1 MTDTLNDLYIG
12 ACVVLLFGAA
22 IFVHEFGHYWVAR
35 RRGLKVEAF
44 ALGFGPKIFAWT
56 RDGIEYS
63 VRWIPA
69 GGFVKLPQM
78 VTAAAIEGDTEQ
90 KEMPPASP
98 LSKILVAFAGP
109 LMNVVF
115 AFAIASLIYFV
126 GLPVAVNPSIIGYV
140 DPASPEGKLGI
151 GEGDR
156 IVAVNGKP
164 VKSWDEVYSVTMLA
178 LTNVIPVTI
187 ERQGRSNTYLLT
199 AHQAQISPLA
209 DLKTLDLSP
218 RDPLVIKNVQS
229 GSPAEK
235 SHLQIGDEII
245 GFAGVPVSSF
255 KELTNLVQKCAD
267 QATPIIVKRAGHRVN
282 LAVTPA
288 TDPATKHSRMGVEFG
303 WGKDVYEL
311 EHPTPWAQI
320 SGDFDQMLNTISAL
334 IHSRQSGVKAR
345 DLSGPVGIIGML
357 AAQVSIDYRL
367 ALNFLVL
374 LNINLAILNLLP
386 VPVLDGGHIL
396 MAIIERIRRRPL
408 EVRFVEYT
416 TTAFAVLLISFMLY
430 VTFFDIK
437 RISIFRVMFK
447 RDAQIEQADKPLPA
461 QTAQPEK
468 PLAPPLTLTNA
479 AQ

>member
-1 MTDTLNDLYIG
+1 MTDIFNDLYIA

-78 VTAAAIEGDTEQ
+78 VTSAAIEGDSEQ
-90 KEMPPASP
+90 KEVPPAAP

-109 LMNVVF
+109 VMNVAF
-115 AFAIASLIYFV
+115 AFAIATLIYFV

-140 DPASPEGKLGI
+140 DPSSAEGKLGI
-151 GEGDR
+151 AAGDR
-156 IVAVNGKP
+156 IVAVNGKA
-164 VKSWDEVYSVTMLA
+164 VKSWDEVYNLTVLA

-187 ERQGRSNTYLLT
+187 ERQGRSNTYLL
-199 AHQAQISPLA
+199 QAQVSPLV
-209 DLKTLDLSP
+209 DLKTLNLSP
-218 RDPLVIKNVQS
+218 RDPLVIKNIQE
-229 GSPAEK
+229 GSAAEK
-235 SHLQIGDEII
+235 SHLKIGDEVV
-245 GFAGVPVSSF
+245 GFAGVPVSGY
-255 KELTNLVQKCAD
+255 KELTNLVQKCGG
-267 QATPIIVKRAGHRVN
+267 QSTPIVVKRDGRRVD

-288 TDPATKHSRMGVEFG
+288 TDPVTKRSRMGVEFG
-303 WGKDVYEL
+303 WGKDYYEL

-320 SGDFDQMLNTISAL
+320 SGDFQQMFNTISAL
-334 IHSRQSGVKAR
+334 VHSHQSGVKAK

-386 VPVLDGGHIL
+386 VPVLDGGHIV
-396 MAIIERIRRRPL
+396 MAIIERVRRRPL
-408 EVRFVEYT
+408 GVRFVEYT
-416 TTAFAVLLISFMLY
+416 TTAFAALLICFMLY

-437 RISIFRVMFK
+437 RIPIFKLMFK
-447 RDAQIEQADKPLPA
+447 RDTQIEQS
-461 QTAQPEK
+461 EK
-468 PLAPPLTLTNA
+468 PATGQIEPPERPPSITLTNSG
-479 AQ
+479 Q